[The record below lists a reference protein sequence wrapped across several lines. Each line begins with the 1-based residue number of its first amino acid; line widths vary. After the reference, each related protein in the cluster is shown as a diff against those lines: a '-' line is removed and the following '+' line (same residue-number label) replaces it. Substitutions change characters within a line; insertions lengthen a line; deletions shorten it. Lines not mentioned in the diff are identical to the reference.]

1 MHEEIQMQVLAQGA
15 NNIQKLFDLAT
26 RIDERVKMLQEQQT
40 EFTEQLAAVR
50 DVHSERMQRIAVL
63 ESKDIDGL
71 ASQLTELEIRLT
83 AVESSSN
90 RSQDR
95 WNKAMAFIIQ
105 LAWVVL
111 AAWLLM
117 KLNLQ
122 APSVP

>member
-15 NNIQKLFDLAT
+15 NNIQKLFDLVT

-40 EFTEQLAAVR
+40 DFNEQLIAFK
-50 DVHSERMQRIAVL
+50 DVQGERMQRIAVL

-71 ASQLTELEIRLT
+71 VEQLTALERRVA

-117 KLNLQ
+117 KLNLT
-122 APSVP
+122 APAVP